1 MEQLISHQKEA
12 WVVRVYNGKALAAQI
27 SGFSQLDSEY
37 IKKIKHA
44 ARLKVERQ
52 HNEVKM
58 VEDILELYKFII
70 NNDQS

>member
-1 MEQLISHQKEA
+1 
-12 WVVRVYNGKALAAQI
+12 LAAQI

-58 VEDILELYKFII
+58 LEDILELYKFII
-70 NNDQS
+70 NND